1 MKKTL
6 LTMVMI
12 MAVMTGF
19 SQVEHVYDFNSLSE
33 GTQNLNGQD
42 GWVTHYQTAA
52 QSQDFNVAY
61 TSDGLMSP
69 DESIA
74 IFYPYGG
81 PGVGRTATRKASGDF
96 DFNFQSGGI
105 IDLEFDLCR
114 NWWGAFVGV
123 GFDSDN
129 DGNILDGM
137 TDGDGGVSL
146 CVKGADNNEN
156 HPILRLPSAA
166 SVTSASYQQ
175 TPNWARYK
183 LSFDFNAF
191 DGAGSV
197 TVFVKEYTD
206 GEGWGEWQQI
216 ADMTE
221 LNMGLTPG
229 SGDKNDYKVW
239 DGIYLHSQGATGAF
253 DNILVRQMPDGNV
266 QYINMPDI
274 PKQLTINGPIT
285 LQATA
290 TSGLPVSFE
299 YVSGPATLNGN
310 VLTLTGD
317 TGEVKIKATQGGD
330 ATWLPAPEV
339 IKTFLVIDPMDYT
352 PTYTI
357 RRPFDGSTVYMPELN
372 AMVICVS
379 AYVEHSDAIEFE
391 EVKATIDGSDVIL
404 STMYPEDKENGY
416 FYGYWTPDSFGSHDM
431 DMSIT
436 TSGGKVT
443 TDHITFEVSNTYD
456 NMNVT
461 TMNGDLVVT
470 PSISSSIKDYEMPL
484 HVGAF
489 NDITAN
495 YQHNCVG
502 SCDTYD
508 RVGGVRVRNY
518 RGEWMELFR
527 YITPFGVECEAD
539 LDVTDYT
546 SVLQGIVEFELFF
559 ETWSGDGYNPTLTFE
574 MTKGAPEYKYANVEE
589 IWYGTFSFG
598 DYANQQP
605 VPTVGYSFDS
615 NTEKASVK
623 VTTTGHNWSS
633 GQNGTYN
640 TGNAAEFLEAT
651 HHLFVDDNKEFD
663 QHNWENCNPNPFG
676 CQPQNGTWTYPRSG
690 WCPGSIAMVWDFDI
704 SSHINKGSVNLFY
717 QFDPNYIDECHPNY
731 PDCVDGQNG
740 CPLCNAP
747 DNPILKL
754 AGKVI
759 TYSNDIEVLSD
770 VNEQVVPEA
779 FDVAL
784 YPNPAQN
791 RLNLSTDYE
800 HGNLCVLILNAQ
812 GQIMA
817 NFAFSGSR
825 TIDVSGW
832 TPGVYFVQ
840 TLGGT
845 MKTQKVV
852 IK

>member
-1 MKKTL
+1 
-6 LTMVMI
+6 MVMI
-12 MAVMTGF
+12 MAAMAGF
-19 SQVEHVYDFNSLSE
+19 SQVEHLYDFNSLTE

-52 QSQDFNVAY
+52 SSQDFNVAY

-74 IFYPYGG
+74 VFYPYGG
-81 PGVGRTATRKASGDF
+81 PGVGRTATHKASDSF
-96 DFNFQSGGI
+96 DFNFQNGGI

-114 NWWGAFVGV
+114 NWWGAFAGV

-146 CVKGADNNEN
+146 CVKGSDNNDN
-156 HPILRLPSAA
+156 HPIIRFPSAT

-197 TVFVKEYTD
+197 TVFVKEYID

-239 DGIYLHSQGATGAF
+239 DGIYFHSQGGTGGF

-274 PKQLTINGPIT
+274 PKQLTINGPVT

-310 VLTLTGD
+310 ILTLTGE
-317 TGEVKIKATQGGD
+317 TGEVKVKATQGGD
-330 ATWLPAPEV
+330 DTWLPAPEV

-357 RRPFDGSTVYMPELN
+357 RRPYDESIVYMPELSD
-372 AMVICVS
+372 MVICLS
-379 AYVEHSDAIEFE
+379 TYIEHDDAIEFE

-404 STMYPEDKENGY
+404 GTKYPDDHDNGY
-416 FYGYWTPDSFGSHDM
+416 FYGYWKPASFGSHDM
-431 DMSIT
+431 NISIT

-456 NMNVT
+456 NINVT
-461 TMNGDLVVT
+461 TMNGELVVT
-470 PSISSSIKDYEMPL
+470 PSISSNIKDYEMPM

-489 NDITAN
+489 DDITAS
-495 YQHNCVG
+495 YRHNCVG
-502 SCDTYD
+502 SCDPYD

-527 YITPFGVECEAD
+527 YISPFGVECEAS

-559 ETWSGDGYNPTLTFE
+559 ESWSGDGYNPTLTFD
-574 MTKGAPEYKYANVEE
+574 MTKGTPDYKYVNVDE

-605 VPTVGYSFDS
+605 VPTVNYFFDS

-651 HHLFVDDNKEFD
+651 HHLFVDNNKEFD

-704 SSHINKGSVNLFY
+704 SSHISKGSVNLFY

-731 PDCVDGQNG
+731 PDCVNGQND
-740 CPLCNAP
+740 CPLCDAP
-747 DNPILKL
+747 DNPILRL

-770 VNEQVVPEA
+770 VNEQVTPEA
-779 FDVAL
+779 FNVDIF
-784 YPNPAQN
+784 PNPAQN
-791 RLNLSTDYE
+791 RLNLNTDYE

-825 TIDVSGW
+825 TIDVSDW